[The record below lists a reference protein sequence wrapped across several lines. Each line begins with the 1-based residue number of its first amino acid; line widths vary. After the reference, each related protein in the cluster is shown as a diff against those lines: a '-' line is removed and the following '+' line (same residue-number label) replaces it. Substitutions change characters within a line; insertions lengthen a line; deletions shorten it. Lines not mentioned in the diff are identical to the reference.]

1 MSTNE
6 NFNKNNPFDWI
17 RVLKVVVEW
26 IISIIKSLK
35 TSLFQIKRK

>member
-1 MSTNE
+1 MNSNE

-26 IISIIKSLK
+26 IISIFKSLK
-35 TSLFQIKRK
+35 TSLFHIKK